1 MAFIKNFLTTDVDTI
16 DEYIGFKLP
25 LTLSDNNQT
34 NNTIESVK
42 TNLKSLLFTSKGER
56 MFQPNLG
63 VDIRKHLFNP
73 MTEET
78 FASLQEDIIEQVA
91 IWLPFLSLTEVLI
104 TPTPDNNLVKVNITF
119 SFKNNPDLTD
129 SVQVDLN
136 TGVTY

>member
-34 NNTIESVK
+34 NNTLESVK

-63 VDIRKHLFNP
+63 VDIRKFLFNP
-73 MTEET
+73 ITAET
-78 FASLQEDIIEQVA
+78 FVSLEEDIIEQVA

-104 TPTPDNNLVKVNITF
+104 TPAPDNNLVKVNITF
-119 SFKNNPDLTD
+119 TFKNNPDLTD

-136 TGVTY
+136 TGATY